1 MNGEQQIADGARQ
14 LEPLIAGLNNIHEG
28 TALLYS
34 AMDGQGSADED
45 LRVASGQLAAGTQL
59 LKDNLD
65 KMSGILDSLD
75 SVEQLGGQL
84 ISEAQALSSTLQ
96 NQVATPLQSAAA
108 VSYTHLSA
116 EML

>member
-65 KMSGILDSLD
+65 KMSGIDVYKRQLCTHILQLF
-75 SVEQLGGQL
+75 EQA
-84 ISEAQALSSTLQ
+84 I
-96 NQVATPLQSAAA
+96 
-108 VSYTHLSA
+108 YR
-116 EML
+116 